1 MVGNPKKIRRVTLA
15 DESFNL
21 LKQRIISGFYKPD
34 HALRQDELAK
44 ELGVSRIPLR
54 EALLKLEADGL
65 IDIVA
70 HKGGIVRALS
80 FDKAQELFDLRILI
94 ECDLIAKSI
103 PKMTAENFANA
114 QVALKEFDKIVLNED
129 NIEGWTELN
138 WQFHYKLYEAAQ
150 REETIKILKSLHSN
164 CDRYI
169 RKQLLVAGAGNR
181 AHKQHMKLLQY
192 CKAGDVSSAVA
203 ELKNH
208 ISEVFKE
215 LGEFV

>member
-1 MVGNPKKIRRVTLA
+1 MAIAKTIKRRTLA

-65 IDIVA
+65 IDILA

-94 ECDLIAKSI
+94 ECDLIVKSV
-103 PKMTAENFANA
+103 PKMTSENFANA
-114 QVALKEFDKIVLNED
+114 EIALKEFDKIALNEE
-129 NIEGWTELN
+129 NIEDWTELN
-138 WQFHYKLYEAAQ
+138 WQFHYKLYEAAEK
-150 REETIKILKSLHSN
+150 EETIKILKSLHSN

-169 RKQLLVAGAGNR
+169 RKQLLVAGAGNQ
-181 AHKQHMKLLQY
+181 AHKQHMKLLEY
-192 CKAGDVSSAVA
+192 CKSGDVSAAVG
-203 ELKNH
+203 ELKSH
-208 ISEVFKE
+208 ITEVFNGI
-215 LGEFV
+215 GEFV